1 MQRRQFLP
9 LMALATSAAI
19 PLHARAAS
27 ETWPHRAMKLV
38 VPFPPGGGTDIV
50 ARAVGQAL
58 GARLGQPMVVDNKPG
73 AGTSIG
79 TEAVARAA
87 PDGYTWLVS
96 GSTTYT
102 VNPALKPKLGY
113 DPFKDLTPIAM
124 LAKAPLVLVVPANS
138 PFQSLMDMLSTIK
151 QRPGSVR
158 YATFGNG
165 TAPHLAGVLL
175 GLAAQ
180 IQWQDIPYKG
190 SAQVMTALLSGEI
203 EATFDTLASAAPHIK
218 SGKLRALAIPSR
230 TRISAL
236 PQTPT
241 FTELHLDSASFEGWY
256 ALSGPAHL
264 PTEVATRMKRELRAV
279 MAQADIQNQ
288 LKAQSLEPVF
298 VESAGLM
305 EQMEKEITQFR
316 AAAARSRLTLD

>member
-165 TAPHLAGVLL
+165 INVTLGLPIIRTSVDHGTALALAGT
-175 GLAAQ
+175 G
-180 IQWQDIPYKG
+180 
-190 SAQVMTALLSGEI
+190 
-203 EATFDTLASAAPHIK
+203 
-218 SGKLRALAIPSR
+218 
-230 TRISAL
+230 
-236 PQTPT
+236 
-241 FTELHLDSASFEGWY
+241 
-256 ALSGPAHL
+256 
-264 PTEVATRMKRELRAV
+264 
-279 MAQADIQNQ
+279 QADPG
-288 LKAQSLEPVF
+288 SLFEAVA
-298 VESAGLM
+298 E
-305 EQMEKEITQFR
+305 
-316 AAAARSRLTLD
+316 AARMAVTQ